1 MEIVVV
7 PETRYARSGDVH
19 IGYQVVGEGPPDL
32 LLVPEFWHSIEAQW
46 DEPALAAF
54 LERLSLFGRLISF
67 DQRGT
72 GVSDPV
78 PPDGVLALE
87 QWLDDLVAVM
97 DEAGSKRA
105 ILLGLGGGGSLSML
119 FAATYPERTSGLVLV
134 NSFPRLTQAP
144 NYEGGRA
151 SALEDETLHVMR
163 TGWGRGVF
171 LDVVAP
177 SKVGDEPFRK

>member
-1 MEIVVV
+1 MVV

-54 LERLSLFGRLISF
+54 LQRLSSFGRLISF

-72 GVSDPV
+72 GISDPV

-87 QWLDDLVAVM
+87 PIEGDREDASFQ
-97 DEAGSKRA
+97 AGADFVVHEHPITNER
-105 ILLGLGGGGSLSML
+105 LSNG
-119 FAATYPERTSGLVLV
+119 AYV
-134 NSFPRLTQAP
+134 
-144 NYEGGRA
+144 
-151 SALEDETLHVMR
+151 
-163 TGWGRGVF
+163 
-171 LDVVAP
+171 
-177 SKVGDEPFRK
+177 KI

>member
-1 MEIVVV
+1 MVV

-54 LERLSLFGRLISF
+54 LQRLSSFGRLISF

-72 GVSDPV
+72 GISDPV

-97 DEAGSKRA
+97 DEAASKRA
-105 ILLGLGGGGSLSML
+105 VLLGLGGGGSLSML
-119 FAATYPERTSGLVLV
+119 FAATYPERTRARRHVSKSRMPPRILVLSASV
-134 NSFPRLTQAP
+134 GAGHMRAAQAV
-144 NYEGGRA
+144 ELRCA
-151 SALEDETLHVMR
+151 SAARRVR
-163 TGWGRGVF
+163 T
-171 LDVVAP
+171 
-177 SKVGDEPFRK
+177 SPF